1 MRARAR
7 VGASRMVAKLA
18 GTEAGLVV
26 VRAEPLNC
34 ETPISALMGGTVMS
48 NEHFYVRNH
57 FPVPALDGAR
67 WRLHVGGLVRRPL
80 RLGLRDLVNLPARVQ
95 TVTLECAGNGRS
107 FLTPAVAGE
116 QWVLGAVSTAEWTG
130 VPLAEILDRAGV
142 KPAAKEVVF
151 KAADGTP
158 DKPSSGASRFVRS
171 LTLDEV
177 RQSEVLLAYAMN
189 GRPLPSHHGYPL
201 RVIVPGWYGVASVKW
216 LTEIELVGDSFSGYF
231 QTQKYVYE
239 WERDGR
245 IEREAVRQMRVR
257 ALITQPGADEV
268 VDIGTLAVRGLAWS
282 GVAPI
287 ARVEIS
293 INGEAWQPAQLFGQ
307 GSTHSWQRWE
317 LLTQVDRP
325 GRIALRARATDQAGR
340 TQPEQQEWNRLGYG
354 NNAVQAVS
362 IRAKRPRAGLDK
374 SRRAGPTL

>member
-1 MRARAR
+1 
-7 VGASRMVAKLA
+7 MVNGKLA

-26 VRAEPLNC
+26 LRAEPLNC
-34 ETPISALMGGTVMS
+34 ETPISALIGGTVMP

-57 FPVPALDGAR
+57 FPVPALNGAR
-67 WRLHVGGLVRRPL
+67 WRLSVGGLVRRPL

-107 FLTPAVAGE
+107 FFTPAVGGE

-130 VPLAEILDRAGV
+130 VPLAEVLDRAGV
-142 KPAAKEVVF
+142 KPTAQEVVF
-151 KAADGTP
+151 RAADGEP
-158 DKPSSGASRFVRS
+158 GKPSSGASRFERS

-189 GRPLPSHHGYPL
+189 GQPLPINHGYPL

-216 LTEIELVGDSFSGYF
+216 LTEIELVGNSFSGYF
-231 QTQKYVYE
+231 QTEKYVYE
-239 WERDGR
+239 WEREGR

-257 ALITQPGADEV
+257 ALITQPGAGEV
-268 VDIGTLAVRGLAWS
+268 VDIGTLAIRGLAWS

-293 INGEAWQPAQLFGQ
+293 INEEGWQPAQLFGQ

-317 LLTQVDRP
+317 LLTRVGRP
-325 GRIALRARATDQAGR
+325 GRVALRAWATDHAGR
-340 TQPEQQEWNRLGYG
+340 TQPERPEWNRLGYG
-354 NNAVQAVS
+354 NNAVQEVS
-362 IRAKRPRAGLDK
+362 IRAKRPRASL
-374 SRRAGPTL
+374 AGR